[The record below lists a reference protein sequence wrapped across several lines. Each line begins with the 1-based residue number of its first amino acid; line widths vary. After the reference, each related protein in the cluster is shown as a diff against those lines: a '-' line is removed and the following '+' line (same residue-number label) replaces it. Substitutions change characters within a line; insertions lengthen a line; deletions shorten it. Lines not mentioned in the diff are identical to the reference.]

1 MGKAQFAQ
9 KVDPGLHER
18 LGQLINQYA
27 AEGRIKEK
35 GEILDIL
42 YEDHIASEQKRQLKD
57 LMHASEIGG
66 LLGRIE
72 ELFLQSSKSFQTQ
85 IGLFT
90 KRTIEEQQLL
100 QKKIEELENIIQV
113 QKQQLSEKTIAL
125 YEASKQLE
133 KYKKNFTGAKQK

>member
-18 LGQLINQYA
+18 LGQLISQYT

-42 YEDHIASEQKRQLKD
+42 YQDHIASEQKRQLKE
-57 LMHASEIGG
+57 LMYAAEVEG

-90 KRTIEEQQLL
+90 KRTEEEKQLL
-100 QKKIEELENIIQV
+100 QNKIEELENIIQV

-125 YEASKQLE
+125 YEAGKQLE
-133 KYKKNFTGAKQK
+133 KCQNRMKGNKHK